1 MAEDLTSAIEVEN
14 LSRSFGTRPA
24 LAGVGF
30 QVQKGEL
37 FGFLGPNGAG
47 KSTTLKILLGLLRAD
62 GGRVRVLGLDPV
74 ASPLEV
80 RRRVGVLFEDCGHYS
95 RLSVRANLTFFARL
109 YGQDRSRVEA
119 VLEAVGLSD
128 RLDERAGALSKGMRQ
143 RLGLARS
150 LLGQPEILFLDEPT
164 AGLDPVSARSVREL
178 VARFAA
184 DGGTVFLTTHLM
196 EEAQELCGRVAFLKA
211 GQLVAVGSPG
221 QLIAENLPEGGS
233 LEDLFVRLAGR
244 TSPQTVEAPAS
255 ETVPHSS

>member
-1 MAEDLTSAIEVEN
+1 MA
-14 LSRSFGTRPA
+14 
-24 LAGVGF
+24 
-30 QVQKGEL
+30 
-37 FGFLGPNGAG
+37 
-47 KSTTLKILLGLLRAD
+47 
-62 GGRVRVLGLDPV
+62 VLGLDPLTR
-74 ASPLEV
+74 PLEV

-109 YGQDRSRVEA
+109 YGQDLARVET
-119 VLEAVGLSD
+119 VLEAVGLGD
-128 RLDERAGALSKGMRQ
+128 RIDERAGALSKGMRQ

-196 EEAQELCGRVAFLKA
+196 EEAQELCDRVAFLDQ
-211 GQLVAVGSPG
+211 GQLVALGSPG
-221 QLIAENLPEGGS
+221 ELIAENLPDGGS

-244 TSPQTVEAPAS
+244 TSPQAVEAPAS
-255 ETVPHSS
+255 ETVPHAS